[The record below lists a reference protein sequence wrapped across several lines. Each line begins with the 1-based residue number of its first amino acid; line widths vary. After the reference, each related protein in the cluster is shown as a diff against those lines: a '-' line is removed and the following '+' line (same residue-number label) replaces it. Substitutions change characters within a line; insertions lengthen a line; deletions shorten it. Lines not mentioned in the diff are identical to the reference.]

1 MRRRP
6 VAGPPAANERV
17 LPTGTALASMYLN
30 VIQLAES
37 FGVAESVVEGWV
49 HVEGLPCVHDRGRL
63 LFDRAQVVA
72 WAAERGL
79 AAKAG
84 FLAAGAASSQA
95 GGRLERWLRAGGIW
109 RDVPA
114 TEIRTVLARAVAA
127 LPGAAPA
134 VRQMLSQRV
143 HAADGITWA
152 PVGGGLALPHLRSHV
167 ALGRDA
173 GIVAL
178 VFLHDALPAEIESP
192 PDDVPITKLFFF
204 IAPSPRAHLE
214 LLAQLSMTLTRGG
227 LKHLVLSGA
236 TDAEIFAAVAAT
248 EEEPKP

>member
-1 MRRRP
+1 M
-6 VAGPPAANERV
+6 
-17 LPTGTALASMYLN
+17 
-30 VIQLAES
+30 
-37 FGVAESVVEGWV
+37 
-49 HVEGLPCVHDRGRL
+49 

-204 IAPSPRAHLE
+204 IAPSPRAHLD
-214 LLAQLSMTLTRGG
+214 LIGRLTRALTKGT
-227 LKHLVLSGA
+227 LQQAIVSGA
-236 TDAEIFAAVAAT
+236 SDAEIFAAAAAADAAGIDRGRPT
-248 EEEPKP
+248 RRGAGSGAAASAAAGLSRARAEGAPGGEADAACRRASFEKLSA